1 MLDSLTAT
9 ILKSIVN
16 VNPLGYSAAAEILDY
31 CISYNMKFTLTVPES
46 SLPAFHHNLSS
57 MPLSILKRSYMPH
70 EAGWLKLEIN
80 DYRGVADLNHQYL
93 HNVHEVLGR
102 ENTGAYIMAGGVLSF
117 IAKHLGGSQVV
128 G

>member
-16 VNPLGYSAAAEILDY
+16 INPWGYSVAAEILDY
-31 CISYNMKFTLTVPES
+31 CISHNMKFTLAMPES
-46 SLPAFHHNLSS
+46 SLPAFHCDLSL
-57 MPLSILKRSYMPH
+57 MPLSILKMSYMPH
-70 EAGWLKLEIN
+70 EAGWLKPEIN

-93 HNVHEVLGR
+93 HNVHEVLER
-102 ENTGAYIMAGGVLSF
+102 ENAGAFIMAGGVLSF